1 MIMYFFGIIKLPAI
15 SFQKNIHF
23 SIAKSWQRAK
33 SLGALLTCAV
43 RPGPVDHT
51 PDYQRPETVT
61 DGWIRIKTEIKKL
74 MSLLRYIFFTLTT
87 SGANSSQRTNLYMT
101 SREHW
106 L

>member
-1 MIMYFFGIIKLPAI
+1 MPAI
-15 SFQKNIHF
+15 SFKKNIHF

-74 MSLLRYIFFTLTT
+74 MSLLRYIFFYF
-87 SGANSSQRTNLYMT
+87 NNKSSKFFTKNQFVYDFP
-101 SREHW
+101 
-106 L
+106 